1 MGKIADLGKQFRTYV
16 RANPLPHMIAAAVLA
31 LCYAKQAYSLNYYI
45 DAETILNNPG
55 SYYNWLE
62 VDRFGLV
69 LMKKVLGLS
78 WYNPY
83 LEAGLFLLTLWAA
96 AVCLGFWF
104 YLIDDRMRGSAV
116 CLFPLLALVHPVYAQ
131 QFMFRFQAFEITA
144 AILLLLLAEVF
155 LVQFIREKNI
165 PAFVLAVLCAVISFG
180 VYQSMVNLALTLC
193 MGGFLALTYQSGED
207 KKTVKRSIA
216 CYAAHFLLSF
226 VLYEILVQIF
236 CSSGDYLNERVE
248 WFGGFAATLRHVLGY
263 VYRVVTGVG
272 EAYTASYAICLV
284 LLLALVVSLIARRR
298 KGAVW
303 YLLGG
308 LGLAASPFYLCVITG
323 TETVS
328 RAQLMLPFTCALILM
343 FLLQCLCGT
352 EGVKFRSRA
361 AALCALA
368 AFLCL
373 YLDTVPLMRLFYT
386 EDVVRRADEITA
398 VRIIDELEDFASV
411 HAGKSVVFI
420 GHLEGQRNASSYS
433 DDADMYVCGS
443 VFGFDY
449 GAEPKY
455 FYSSHRI
462 LGYFQ
467 TLGFSYTKLSQEV
480 MPEAYECARD
490 MTCWPSEGSIQEFEH
505 FVIVKLSEE

>member
-1 MGKIADLGKQFRTYV
+1 
-16 RANPLPHMIAAAVLA
+16 
-31 LCYAKQAYSLNYYI
+31 
-45 DAETILNNPG
+45 
-55 SYYNWLE
+55 
-62 VDRFGLV
+62 
-69 LMKKVLGLS
+69 
-78 WYNPY
+78 
-83 LEAGLFLLTLWAA
+83 
-96 AVCLGFWF
+96 
-104 YLIDDRMRGSAV
+104 
-116 CLFPLLALVHPVYAQ
+116 
-131 QFMFRFQAFEITA
+131 
-144 AILLLLLAEVF
+144 
-155 LVQFIREKNI
+155 
-165 PAFVLAVLCAVISFG
+165 
-180 VYQSMVNLALTLC
+180 
-193 MGGFLALTYQSGED
+193 
-207 KKTVKRSIA
+207 
-216 CYAAHFLLSF
+216 
-226 VLYEILVQIF
+226 
-236 CSSGDYLNERVE
+236 VE
-248 WFGGFAATLRHVLGY
+248 WFGGLAATLRHVLGY
-263 VYRVVTGVG
+263 GYRVVTGVG

-308 LGLAASPFYLCVITG
+308 LGLAASPFYLCIITG
-323 TETVS
+323 SETVS

-352 EGVKFRSRA
+352 EGLKFRSRA

-368 AFLCL
+368 ALLCL